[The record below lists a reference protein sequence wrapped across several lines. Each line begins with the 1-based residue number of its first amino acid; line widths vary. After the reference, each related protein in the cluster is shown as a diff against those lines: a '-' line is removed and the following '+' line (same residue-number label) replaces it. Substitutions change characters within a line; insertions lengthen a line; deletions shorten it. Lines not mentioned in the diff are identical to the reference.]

1 MSVAGADIKKAQE
14 KVGDAISSTVRS
26 QDQPSSGEEPP
37 SGFQGKGTVD
47 EPYDQGNQPEQAT
60 GPGTEPPAGQQGAGT
75 VDKPFD
81 QGNQPG
87 RSMNRSQTCF

>member
-14 KVGDAISSTVRS
+14 KVGDAILSTARS
-26 QDQPSSGEEPP
+26 PDQPSSGEEPP

-47 EPYDQGNQPEQAT
+47 EPYDQGNQPEQAA
-60 GPGTEPPAGQQGAGT
+60 GPGTKPPAGKQGAGT
-75 VDKPFD
+75 VGKPFD

-87 RSMNRSQTCF
+87 TFAKRSQICF